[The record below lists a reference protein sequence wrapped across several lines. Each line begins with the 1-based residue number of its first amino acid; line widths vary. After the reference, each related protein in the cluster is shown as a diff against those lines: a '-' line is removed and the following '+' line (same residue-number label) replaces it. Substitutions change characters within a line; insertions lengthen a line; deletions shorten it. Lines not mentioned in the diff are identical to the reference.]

1 MPSRKTVQTES
12 VSKTR
17 VHIHF
22 IPKTKLAT
30 LPYTTY
36 VDNDLRTCLENNSE
50 KTNYTYLYIYFEIQF
65 FSRPFPTV
73 SVDLEI
79 VIIAALQA

>member
-1 MPSRKTVQTES
+1 MYIYIYLT
-12 VSKTR
+12 
-17 VHIHF
+17 
-22 IPKTKLAT
+22 PKTKLAT

-36 VDNDLRTCLENNSE
+36 VDNDLRTCLEKNSK

-79 VIIAALQA
+79 VIIAALQAWK

>member
-1 MPSRKTVQTES
+1 MYIYIYLT
-12 VSKTR
+12 
-17 VHIHF
+17 
-22 IPKTKLAT
+22 PKTKLAT

-36 VDNDLRTCLENNSE
+36 VDNDNEHVLRRTL
-50 KTNYTYLYIYFEIQF
+50 KKNYTYLYIYFEIQF

-79 VIIAALQA
+79 VIIAALQAWK